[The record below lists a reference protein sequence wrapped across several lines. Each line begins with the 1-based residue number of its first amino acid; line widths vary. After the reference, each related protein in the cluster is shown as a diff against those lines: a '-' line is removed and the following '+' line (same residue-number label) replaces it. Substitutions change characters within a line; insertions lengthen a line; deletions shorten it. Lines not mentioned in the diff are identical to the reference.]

1 MSMITIIVVM
11 IMVVNMYQLEQFQS
25 WIYRRP
31 SAATTPV
38 SVVVFAVVTK
48 AEALVV
54 KATAVSVSVQCLDLL
69 QTFTAATVLASLQC
83 MLALPEST
91 LCYTSDATAL
101 ASIDPASAD
110 HNPARFRD
118 SSISSAISRQLQSV
132 RPSSN
137 DAQFIYTICS
147 HGKASVLVRDSSIS
161 SETSMQRKSVVTML
175 ILFKLFTLQNIRQH

>member
-1 MSMITIIVVM
+1 
-11 IMVVNMYQLEQFQS
+11 
-25 WIYRRP
+25 
-31 SAATTPV
+31 
-38 SVVVFAVVTK
+38 VFAVVTK

-69 QTFTAATVLASLQC
+69 QTFTAATVLASIQC

-101 ASIDPASAD
+101 ASIDPAYADASAD

-118 SSISSAISRQLQSV
+118 SSISSAISRQLQSI
-132 RPSSN
+132 RPNSN

-161 SETSMQRKSVVTML
+161 SATSMQRKSVVTML
-175 ILFKLFTLQNIRQH
+175 ILFKLFTWQNIRQH

>member
-11 IMVVNMYQLEQFQS
+11 IMVVNIPTGTVPVLNISPTSSSYNSSICCSVCGRYQGWSSCCERYCCLGIS
-25 WIYRRP
+25 SISR
-31 SAATTPV
+31 
-38 SVVVFAVVTK
+38 
-48 AEALVV
+48 LV
-54 KATAVSVSVQCLDLL
+54 ADLHCCYN
-69 QTFTAATVLASLQC
+69 LASIQC

-118 SSISSAISRQLQSV
+118 SSISSAISRQLQSI
-132 RPSSN
+132 RPNSN

-161 SETSMQRKSVVTML
+161 SATSMQRKSVVTML
-175 ILFKLFTLQNIRQH
+175 ILSKLFTWQNIRQH

>member
-31 SAATTPV
+31 PAATTPV

-54 KATAVSVSVQCLDLL
+54 KATAVSVSVQCLDLW
-69 QTFTAATVLASLQC
+69 QTFTAATVLASIQC

-110 HNPARFRD
+110 HNPPSHQRYRGNFNPYVQIVMMLNL
-118 SSISSAISRQLQSV
+118 SILSVHMAKHQSLFATVPSHQRHRCSANL
-132 RPSSN
+132 
-137 DAQFIYTICS
+137 
-147 HGKASVLVRDSSIS
+147 
-161 SETSMQRKSVVTML
+161 
-175 ILFKLFTLQNIRQH
+175 